1 MSTRDR
7 FDEDAN
13 ISRVIPP
20 SSDEEEDVK
29 EFLKKTKFEILAA
42 YADPRTKFERREAAN
57 QAFRIRFGRDIS
69 RDDYPS
75 PSNDSEADADSE
87 ATDSE
92 ADAQV
97 GAQADDEVGAQVGAQ
112 ADDEV
117 GAQAD
122 DEADAQADEV
132 VLFRC
137 GNSKILCRLID
148 NSQKHDSDSSSDS
161 SSNSSSDS
169 EMDENPWRVYMYKG
183 QPEIYRN
190 C

>member
-7 FDEDAN
+7 FGDGAN
-13 ISRVIPP
+13 RPRVIPP

-97 GAQADDEVGAQVGAQ
+97 GAQADDEVGAQ
-112 ADDEV
+112 ADDE
-117 GAQAD
+117 
-122 DEADAQADEV
+122 ADEV

-169 EMDENPWRVYMYKG
+169 DMDENHWRVIHMYKG

>member
-13 ISRVIPP
+13 RPRVIPP
-20 SSDEEEDVK
+20 SSDEEEVVK

-97 GAQADDEVGAQVGAQ
+97 GAQADDEVGAQ
-112 ADDEV
+112 
-117 GAQAD
+117 AD

-161 SSNSSSDS
+161 SSDSD
-169 EMDENPWRVYMYKG
+169 MDKNPWGVIHMYKEH
-183 QPEIYRN
+183 PEIYRN